1 VGWRTQAAEP
11 STQLLAGKGSE
22 ENAARQ
28 LSFERGEDAGQLK
41 QARGTGGVVV
51 GSGME
56 LADQRWGERSVI
68 AASQVVVVRAQD
80 DVLVGLAGQI
90 GEHVADHGMFLL
102 DSGIKSDVK
111 SLRKSEGRWIAR
123 VVNLML
129 QVEEVF
135 SLGAEPGSRGI
146 IFDLDNGDADV
157 SLSAVAAE
165 MRQQIFLSFS
175 QCAVQHDDGDGAML
189 TRQDGLGDEVAMG

>member
-1 VGWRTQAAEP
+1 
-11 STQLLAGKGSE
+11 
-22 ENAARQ
+22 
-28 LSFERGEDAGQLK
+28 
-41 QARGTGGVVV
+41 
-51 GSGME
+51 
-56 LADQRWGERSVI
+56 
-68 AASQVVVVRAQD
+68 VVVVRAQD

-146 IFDLDNGDADV
+146 IFDLDNGGCRRLPVRRRRRNAAAD
-157 SLSAVAAE
+157 LP
-165 MRQQIFLSFS
+165 L
-175 QCAVQHDDGDGAML
+175 L
-189 TRQDGLGDEVAMG
+189 